1 MMPCDQ
7 RRKIKLASIQRVILL
22 VCLRSQIGVRKNRR
36 LWTNTNGWLRKVTD
50 QCFSRFS
57 IGLLN
62 KKICLLMKMEEEA
75 YKELQ
80 RLFPLLDRLMIETI
94 FKMKEDGKL
103 QGFLDTPVKHEEA
116 PNELLLYTVQV
127 E

>member
-1 MMPCDQ
+1 
-7 RRKIKLASIQRVILL
+7 
-22 VCLRSQIGVRKNRR
+22 
-36 LWTNTNGWLRKVTD
+36 
-50 QCFSRFS
+50 
-57 IGLLN
+57 
-62 KKICLLMKMEEEA
+62 MKMKEEA